1 MRCMEMKKKMSK
13 EQLIDLKRLRPGDKI
28 TVTFE
33 VVKSNDDFNNVS
45 FLNGNLTFYFSLN
58 RNLYG
63 TVERAL
69 RPLAVGDRV
78 TYPADAEK
86 VYTGQ
91 ILCIAGTQAWVENEF
106 GNRFTAYLHELTR
119 IDD

>member
-13 EQLIDLKRLRPGDKI
+13 EQIIDLKRLRPGDKI

-33 VVKSNDDFNNVS
+33 VVKSNDDFNNMS
-45 FLNGNLTFYFSLN
+45 FVNGNLTFYFSLN

-69 RPLAVGDRV
+69 RPLAAGDRV
-78 TYPADAEK
+78 RWIHNIGKE
-86 VYTGQ
+86 TGR
-91 ILCIAGTQAWVENEF
+91 ILCIDGSQAWIQAEA
-106 GNRFTAYLHELTR
+106 GYRSTSYLSEIER